1 MALDA
6 DVEYC
11 EAGSQYQGK
20 THYALFLHEVLPSVV
35 SVLFPKKDKMVYRR
49 CYEGLQLSGN
59 SPIQKYQF

>member
-6 DVEYC
+6 DAEYC

-35 SVLFPKKDKMVYRR
+35 SVLFPEKDKMV
-49 CYEGLQLSGN
+49 
-59 SPIQKYQF
+59 